1 MSEFI
6 YHITSRVDWEV
17 AQRKGKYEA
26 DSLVGQGFIHC
37 SKSGQ
42 ILRVA
47 NTMYSGLHGLVLLA
61 VDPAE
66 LKSPLRWEPGQ
77 DLTTEVF
84 PHVYGPLNLDAI
96 YKVVDFEPKPDGTFT
111 LPENLGKIES

>member
-1 MSEFI
+1 MSELIF
-6 YHITSRVDWEV
+6 HITSRAAWDE
-17 AQRKGKYEA
+17 AQEKGKYVA

-47 NTMYSGLHGLVLLA
+47 NSLYSGQHGLVLLA

-77 DLTTEVF
+77 DLTTEIF
-84 PHVYGPLNLDAI
+84 PHVYGPINVEAVYNVL
-96 YKVVDFEPKPDGTFT
+96 DFEPNPDGTFA
-111 LPENLGKIES
+111 LPENLGK